1 MLQQVL
7 DALEGNR
14 TFRRK
19 VEHIETLNARQAEYG
34 EVKGL
39 PLSIQK
45 YLQDSRI
52 QLYQHQVDATQL
64 IREGENVLITTPTA
78 SGKTLA
84 FNLPI
89 METLSQDEE
98 ATALYIYPAKALAN
112 DQLSVLKHLESS
124 CGLDFKPN
132 IYDGDTPKNIRPWIK
147 ENSRL
152 ILTNPYMLHLI
163 LGWHHQWSRF
173 YRNLKYVVIDEAHH
187 YRGVFGSNVA
197 FLIRRLRRICNHYG
211 SYPQFI
217 LSSATLANPQE
228 FSRNLVGK
236 TFQEVNHDTSPSGKK
251 HFILYNP
258 FAKWGD
264 LSTHQ
269 ETKNLF
275 QLMVLN
281 DLQTLC
287 FTVSRKMAEIIAMW
301 TKKELNE
308 TRPDMVNRITAYR
321 SGYLAEERRKIEKG
335 LKTGNLVGVT
345 CTNALELGVDLGS
358 LDGVIISGYPGTMI
372 STWQQAG
379 RAGRAENESLVVMV
393 AFENAL
399 DQYLMKHPEFLFH
412 KSHENAVIDLQN
424 RRIVNGH
431 LLCAIKELPL
441 TVDDFERYFEA
452 DYDTLEEIRQM
463 GLVQETGQGLTYV
476 GRKDPA
482 MEISLD
488 QISSDHFRVFHN
500 KRLMETM
507 DRQHAYSEAHEG
519 AVLINQGETYIVD
532 QFNLKKRTINVKKMD
547 VDYHTQA
554 LRNVEVTIEK
564 ELNNRKIG
572 NFSVSFGEVKVTQD
586 FYKYK
591 EMIYGKTLATHEL
604 DLPPLKYHTR
614 GLWFT
619 VPGMVADALENIFT
633 KKDAYAGSLHGAE
646 HALISMFPLLVLCD
660 RFDIGGLSTN
670 YHPQTGKATIF
681 IYDAYEGGIGLA
693 EKAVEVMEKLVEV
706 TRDMVKSCQC
716 RKGCPTCIY
725 SPKCGNDNKPLHK
738 SGTIFLLESIMK
750 MMEGETMDFPTHLA
764 MDHPE
769 ISSPPL
775 KTSMV
780 GAEGYHEFENP
791 QNLAQKGESFYLNG
805 NYPEA
810 LSCFQKALQMDESLL
825 SAWKYQGMIEQ
836 QQDHQLKALKS
847 LKRALQIDPNNP
859 ETIYYLAISLYKTG
873 NHKQCRDLAEK
884 LTRLR
889 GDWDDA
895 WCVLGMA
902 RQALGEGEKAIQA
915 YNKALEI
922 NPLNEEARDSL
933 KELLEDE

>member
-1 MLQQVL
+1 MLKNVL
-7 DALEGNR
+7 ETLEKNR
-14 TFRRK
+14 IFRRK
-19 VEHIETLNARQAEYG
+19 VEHIETLNERQAQYG
-34 EVKGL
+34 EVKEL
-39 PLSIQK
+39 PLSLQK

-52 QLYQHQVDATQL
+52 KLYQHQVEATEL

-84 FNLPI
+84 FNLAI
-89 METLSQDEE
+89 VETLSLEEE

-112 DQLSVLKHLESS
+112 DQLNVLKHLESS

-163 LGWHHQWSRF
+163 MEWHHQWSRF
-173 YRNLKYVVIDEAHH
+173 YKNLKYVVIDEAHH

-217 LSSATLANPQE
+217 LSSATLANPDE
-228 FSRNLVGK
+228 FSRNLVGMS
-236 TFQEVNHDTSPSGKK
+236 FQEVNQDTSPSGKK

-275 QLMVLN
+275 QLMVTN

-301 TKKELNE
+301 TKRELNE
-308 TRPDMVNRITAYR
+308 TKPDLVNRITAYR
-321 SGYLAEERRKIEKG
+321 SGYLAQERRKIEKG
-335 LKTGNLVGVT
+335 LKTGSLVGVT
-345 CTNALELGVDLGS
+345 CTNALELGLDIGS
-358 LDGVIISGYPGTMI
+358 LDSVIISGYPGTMI

-379 RAGRAENESLVVMV
+379 RAGRAENESLVIMV

-424 RRIVNGH
+424 KKITQGH
-431 LLCAIKELPL
+431 LMCAVKELPL
-441 TVDDFERYFEA
+441 TVDDFEKYFEA
-452 DYDTLEEIRQM
+452 DYDTLEAIRQG
-463 GLVQETGQGLTYV
+463 GLVKETLIGLTYI
-476 GRKDPA
+476 GLKSPA
-482 MEISLD
+482 MNISLD
-488 QISSDHFRVFHN
+488 QISSDHFKVFHN

-519 AVLINQGETYIVD
+519 AVLINQGETYTVD
-532 QFNLKKRTINVKKMD
+532 SFDLVKRTINVKKMD

-554 LRNVEVTIEK
+554 LKNVDVSIEK
-564 ELNNRKIG
+564 EISSRRIG

-591 EMIYGKTLATHEL
+591 TMIYGKTLSTHNLE
-604 DLPPLKYHTR
+604 LPPLKYHTR

-619 VPGMVADALENIFT
+619 VPGLVQDTLENIFT
-633 KKDAYAGSLHGAE
+633 KKDAYPGSLHGAE

-670 YHPQTGKATIF
+670 YHPETGKATIF

-738 SGTIFLLESIMK
+738 KGTIFILESILK
-750 MMEGETMDFPTHLA
+750 MMNGESVDLPTNITYDHL
-764 MDHPE
+764 E
-769 ISSPPL
+769 TTTSPFKP
-775 KTSMV
+775 SMV
-780 GAEGYHEFENP
+780 GAEGYQEFENP
-791 QNLAQKGESFYLNG
+791 ENLTLKGESFYLNG
-805 NYPEA
+805 NLKES
-810 LSCFQKALQMDESLL
+810 LECFQKVLAMDAGNL
-825 SAWKYQGMIEQ
+825 SALKYQGMIQAKQEKHKEAIESFQ
-836 QQDHQLKALKS
+836 KVLKNQGEDAEALYYMAVS
-847 LKRALQIDPNNP
+847 LH
-859 ETIYYLAISLYKTG
+859 KTG
-873 NHKQCRDLAEK
+873 SYPESKDASNNLIKIRS
-884 LTRLR
+884 
-889 GDWDDA
+889 DWDDA
-895 WCVLGMA
+895 WCILGMA
-902 RQALGEGEKAIQA
+902 FEALGDKEGAITA
-915 YNKALEI
+915 YRKALVI
-922 NPLNEEARDSL
+922 NPLNEDAANNL
-933 KELLEDE
+933 NGILED

>member
-1 MLQQVL
+1 MLKNVL
-7 DALEGNR
+7 DTLEGNR
-14 TFRRK
+14 IFRRK
-19 VEHIETLNARQAEYG
+19 VEHIETLNPRRAEYG
-34 EVKGL
+34 EVKDL
-39 PLSIQK
+39 PESIQK
-45 YLQDSRI
+45 YLKDSQI
-52 QLYQHQVDATQL
+52 KLYKHQVRATEL
-64 IREGENVLITTPTA
+64 IRNGENILITTPTA

-89 METLSQDEE
+89 METMARDEE
-98 ATALYIYPAKALAN
+98 ATAIYIYPAKALAN
-112 DQLSVLKHLESS
+112 DQLNVIKHLESS
-124 CGLDFKPN
+124 CNLKINPN
-132 IYDGDTPKNIRPWIK
+132 IYDGDTPRNIRPWIK

-163 LGWHHQWSRF
+163 MGWHHQWARF

-217 LSSATLANPQE
+217 LSSATLANPDE
-228 FSRNLVGK
+228 FSRNLVG
-236 TFQEVNHDTSPSGKK
+236 TSFQEISEDTSPSGKK

-258 FAKWGD
+258 YARWGD

-269 ETKNLF
+269 ETSNLF

-287 FTVSRKMAEIIAMW
+287 FTISRKMAELIAMW
-301 TKKELNE
+301 AKRELNE
-308 TRPDMVNRITAYR
+308 HNPQLVNRITAYR
-321 SGYLAEERRKIEKG
+321 SGYLASERRKIENG

-345 CTNALELGVDLGS
+345 CTNALELGMDIGS

-379 RAGRAENESLVVMV
+379 RAGRGENESMVVMV

-412 KSHENAVIDLQN
+412 KSHENAVIDLHN
-424 RRIVNGH
+424 KKITHGH
-431 LLCAIKELPL
+431 LLCATKELPL
-441 TVDDFERYFEA
+441 TVDDFEKYFDA
-452 DYDTLEEIRQM
+452 DFDALEDLRQQ
-463 GLVQETGQGLTYV
+463 GLLKETGAGLLYT
-476 GRKDPA
+476 GRQEPA
-482 MEISLD
+482 MNISLD
-488 QISSDHFRVFHN
+488 QISSDNFKVFHD
-500 KRLMETM
+500 KHLMETM

-519 AVLINQGETYIVD
+519 AVLINQGETYTVD
-532 QFNLKKRTINVKKMD
+532 SFNLAKRTINVKKMD

-554 LRNVEVTIEK
+554 LKNVDVSIVK
-564 ELNNRKIG
+564 ELDKREIG
-572 NFSVSFGEVKVTQD
+572 NFTVSFGEVKVTQD

-591 EMIYGKTLATHEL
+591 AMIYGKTLSTHNL

-619 VPGMVADALENIFT
+619 IPGMVADSLENIFT
-633 KKDAYAGSLHGAE
+633 KKDSFAGSLHGAE

-670 YHPQTGKATIF
+670 YHPETGKATIF

-738 SGTIFLLESIMK
+738 NGTIFLLEAILK
-750 MMEGETMDFPTHLA
+750 MMNGETMDLSNDSGIELIPNSTGPFKSPA
-764 MDHPE
+764 MGSD
-769 ISSPPL
+769 
-775 KTSMV
+775 
-780 GAEGYHEFENP
+780 AYQEFENP
-791 QNLAQKGESFYLNG
+791 ENLNRKGESFYLNG
-805 NYPEA
+805 NLKEA
-810 LSCFQKALQMDESLL
+810 EKCFQKVLEMDENNI
-825 SAWKYQGMIEQ
+825 SALKYQGIIKVKHEKPEKALEFFEKVLLI
-836 QQDHQLKALKS
+836 QDDDPETLYYQAVCFNKAQNYVESKNVLMELLKA
-847 LKRALQIDPNNP
+847 RP
-859 ETIYYLAISLYKTG
+859 
-873 NHKQCRDLAEK
+873 
-884 LTRLR
+884 
-889 GDWDDA
+889 DWDDA
-895 WCVLGMA
+895 WSVLGIA
-902 RQALGEGEKAIQA
+902 LHALGDKEKAIEA
-915 YNKALEI
+915 YQKALELD
-922 NPLNEEARDSL
+922 PLNHDAAGNLRD
-933 KELLEDE
+933 LLDS

>member
-1 MLQQVL
+1 MLQKVINN
-7 DALEGNR
+7 LEKNP
-14 TFRRK
+14 TFKRK
-19 VEHIETLNARQAEYG
+19 VEHIETLNERKAQYG
-34 EVKGL
+34 HVKDL
-39 PLSIQK
+39 PESIQK
-45 YLQDSRI
+45 YLLDSHI
-52 QLYQHQVDATQL
+52 KLYKHQVEATQL

-84 FNLPI
+84 FNLAI
-89 METLSQDEE
+89 IENLSKDED

-112 DQLSVLKHLESS
+112 DQLNVLKHMESS
-124 CGLDFKPN
+124 CNLDFEPN

-173 YRNLKYVVIDEAHH
+173 YKNLKYVVIDEAHH

-197 FLIRRLRRICNHYG
+197 FLIRRLRRICSHYG

-217 LSSATLANPQE
+217 LSSATLANPEE

-236 TFQEVNHDTSPSGKK
+236 TFQEVNQDTSPSGRK
-251 HFILYNP
+251 HFVLYNP

-287 FTVSRKMAEIIAMW
+287 FTISRKMAEIIAMW
-301 TKKELNE
+301 TKRELNE
-308 TRPDMVNRITAYR
+308 TRPDLVDRITAYR

-345 CTNALELGVDLGS
+345 CTNALELGVDIGS
-358 LDGVIISGYPGTMI
+358 LDCVIISGYPGTMI

-424 RRIVNGH
+424 KKITRGH

-441 TVDDFERYFEA
+441 TVDDFEKYFEA
-452 DYDTLEEIRQM
+452 DFDALEAIRREKM
-463 GLVQETGQGLTYV
+463 IKEALTGLTFI
-476 GRKDPA
+476 GLKDPA
-482 MEISLD
+482 REINLD
-488 QISSDHFRVFHN
+488 QISSDNFKVFHN
-500 KRLMETM
+500 KHVMETM

-532 QFNLKKRTINVKKMD
+532 KFNLDKRRINVKKMD

-554 LRNVEVTIEK
+554 LRNVDVSIEK
-564 ELNNRKIG
+564 EISTRKTG
-572 NFSVSFGEVKVTQD
+572 KFSVSFGEVKVTQD

-591 EMIYGKTLATHEL
+591 QMLYGKTLSTHEL
-604 DLPPLKYHTR
+604 DLPPLRYHTR

-619 VPGMVADALENIFT
+619 IPGVVADSLENIIP

-738 SGTIFLLESIMK
+738 KGTIFILEAMMK
-750 MMEGETMDFPTHLA
+750 MMKGESMDLPGDIILNHVESA
-764 MDHPE
+764 RK
-769 ISSPPL
+769 SL
-775 KTSMV
+775 KPGMV
-780 GAEGYHEFENP
+780 GAEGYQEFENP
-791 QNLAQKGESFYLNG
+791 QSLTKKGESFYING
-805 NYPEA
+805 NLEEA
-810 LSCFQKALQMDESLL
+810 LECFQKALKMDENNH
-825 SAWKYQGMIEQ
+825 SALKYKGMILETK
-836 QQDHQLKALKS
+836 DEHQEALKS
-847 LKRALQIDPNNP
+847 FKKALQIRKDDP
-859 ETIYYLAISLYKTG
+859 ETLYYLAVSLYNIG
-873 NHKQCRDLAEK
+873 SYQESRDTADK
-884 LTRLR
+884 LIKIRA
-889 GDWDDA
+889 DWDDA
-895 WCVLGMA
+895 WTILAMSL
-902 RQALGEGEKAIQA
+902 QALGDKEGAMDA
-915 YNKALEI
+915 YGKALDI
-922 NPLNEEARDSL
+922 DPLNEDAADNL
-933 KELLEDE
+933 KELLD

>member
-1 MLQQVL
+1 MLKNVL
-7 DALEGNR
+7 ETLEKNR
-14 TFRRK
+14 IFRRK
-19 VEHIETLNARQAEYG
+19 VEHIETLNPRKAEYG
-34 EVKGL
+34 VVEDL
-39 PLSIQK
+39 PEPIRK
-45 YLQDSRI
+45 YLADSRI
-52 QLYQHQVDATQL
+52 RLYQHQVQATQL
-64 IREGENVLITTPTA
+64 IRERENVLITTPTA

-84 FNLPI
+84 FNLAI
-89 METLSQDEE
+89 METLNKDKE

-112 DQLSVLKHLESS
+112 DQLSVLKHLETS
-124 CGLDFKPN
+124 CNIDFKPN
-132 IYDGDTPKNIRPWIK
+132 IYDGDTPRDIRPWIK

-163 LGWHHQWSRF
+163 MGWHHQWARF

-217 LSSATLANPQE
+217 LSSATLANPEE
-228 FSRNLVGK
+228 FSRNLVGMN
-236 TFQEVNHDTSPSGKK
+236 FQEVNQDTSPSGKK

-269 ETKNLF
+269 ETSNLF

-281 DLQTLC
+281 DMQTLC
-287 FTVSRKMAEIIAMW
+287 FTISRKMAELIAMW
-301 TKKELNE
+301 AKKELNQRKPE
-308 TRPDMVNRITAYR
+308 LVDRVTAYR
-321 SGYLAEERRKIEKG
+321 SGYLASERRKIEKG

-345 CTNALELGVDLGS
+345 CTNALELGVDIGS

-379 RAGRAENESLVVMV
+379 RAGRGENESLIVMV

-412 KSHENAVIDLQN
+412 KSHENAVIDLHN
-424 RRIVNGH
+424 KKITHGH
-431 LLCAIKELPL
+431 LLCATKELPL
-441 TVDDFERYFEA
+441 TVDDFERYF
-452 DYDTLEEIRQM
+452 DSDFDTLEELRQE
-463 GLVQETGQGLTYV
+463 GIIKETGYGLAYA

-482 MEISLD
+482 FSISLD
-488 QISSDHFRVFHN
+488 QISSDHFKVFHD

-532 QFNLKKRTINVKKMD
+532 SFNLPQRSINVKKMD

-554 LRNVEVTIEK
+554 LKNVDVSIVK
-564 ELNNRKIG
+564 ELDKRTIG
-572 NFSVSFGEVKVTQD
+572 NFKVSFGEVKVTQD

-591 EMIYGKTLATHEL
+591 TMIYGKTISTHNLE
-604 DLPPLKYHTR
+604 LPPLKYHTR

-619 VPGMVADALENIFT
+619 IPGMVADSLENIFT

-670 YHPQTGKATIF
+670 YHPETGKATIF
-681 IYDAYEGGIGLA
+681 IYDAYEGGIGLS
-693 EKAVEVMEKLVEV
+693 EKAVEVMGKLVEV

-716 RKGCPTCIY
+716 SKGCPTCIY

-738 SGTIFLLESIMK
+738 NGTIFLLDAILKMIKGEKMDLPTESIIEHHPHITGPIK
-750 MMEGETMDFPTHLA
+750 TPSIGGEA
-764 MDHPE
+764 
-769 ISSPPL
+769 
-775 KTSMV
+775 
-780 GAEGYHEFENP
+780 YQEFENP
-791 QNLAQKGESFYLNG
+791 QNLTNKGESFYFNG
-805 NYPEA
+805 NHQEA
-810 LSCFQKALQMDESLL
+810 LKCFQKAIKMDENNLT
-825 SAWKYQGMIEQ
+825 AWKYRGMILERED
-836 QQDHQLKALKS
+836 DHQGAIRS
-847 LKRALQIDPNNP
+847 FERALEIHEDDD
-859 ETIYYLAISLYKTG
+859 EAFYYLAVSYYNNGCLKDAKDTS
-873 NHKQCRDLAEK
+873 RK
-884 LTRLR
+884 LIKRR
-889 GDWDDA
+889 KDWDDA
-895 WCVLGMA
+895 WCILAMSL
-902 RQALGEGEKAIQA
+902 QALGDEERAVKAYQ
-915 YNKALEI
+915 KALSI
-922 NPLNEEARDSL
+922 NPLNEDAADNL
-933 KELLEDE
+933 KELLE

>member
-1 MLQQVL
+1 MLQKVL
-7 DALEGNR
+7 DALENNR
-14 TFRRK
+14 SFSRK
-19 VEHIETLNARQAEYG
+19 VEHIETLNARQAKYG
-34 EVKGL
+34 EVKDL
-39 PLSIQK
+39 PQSIQK

-52 QLYQHQVDATQL
+52 RLYQHQVDATEL

-89 METLSQDEE
+89 METLSRDEN

-124 CGLDFKPN
+124 CGLDFKPS

-228 FSRNLVGK
+228 FSQNLVGK
-236 TFQEVNHDTSPSGKK
+236 TFPEVNHDTSPSGKK

-258 FAKWGD
+258 FARWGD

-287 FTVSRKMAEIIAMW
+287 FPVSRKMAEIIAMW

-308 TRPDMVNRITAYR
+308 IKPDLVNRITAYR

-335 LKTGNLVGVT
+335 LKTGSLVGVT

-424 RRIVNGH
+424 QKIANGH

-441 TVDDFERYFEA
+441 TVDDFEKYFEA
-452 DYDTLEEIRQM
+452 DYDTLEDIRQM

-488 QISSDHFRVFHN
+488 QISSDHFRVYHN

-532 QFNLKKRTINVKKMD
+532 KFNLQKRTIDVKKMD

-564 ELNNRKIG
+564 ELNSRKIG

-591 EMIYGKTLATHEL
+591 EMLYGKTLATHEL

-619 VPGMVADALENIFT
+619 IPGIVADALENIFP
-633 KKDAYAGSLHGAE
+633 KKDSYAGSLHGAE

-670 YHPQTGKATIF
+670 YHPQTRKATIF

-750 MMEGETMDFPTHLA
+750 MMRGEEMDLA
-764 MDHPE
+764 SQLVVDHAQSS
-769 ISSPPL
+769 SSPL
-775 KTSMV
+775 KASMM
-780 GAEGYHEFENP
+780 GGEGYQEFENP
-791 QNLAQKGESFYLNG
+791 HNLVQKGESFYLNG
-805 NYPEA
+805 NYNEA
-810 LSCFQKALQMDESLL
+810 LDCFQKALNMDENLL
-825 SAWKYQGMIEQ
+825 TAWKYQGMIEQ
-836 QQDHQLKALKS
+836 QMDHQREALKS
-847 LKRALQIDPNNP
+847 LKRALKIEPDNP
-859 ETIYYLAISLYKTG
+859 ETIYYLALSLNEIGNYKEC
-873 NHKQCRDLAEK
+873 QDLAEK

-895 WCVLGMA
+895 WCVLGMVQ
-902 RQALGEGEKAIQA
+902 QALGEDEKAIKA
-915 YNKALEI
+915 YHNALKI
-922 NPLNEEARDSL
+922 NPLNEEARDNL
-933 KELLEDE
+933 KELLED

>member
-301 TKKELNE
+301 TKRELNE

-335 LKTGNLVGVT
+335 LKTGSLVGVT

-591 EMIYGKTLATHEL
+591 EMLYGKTLATHEL

-619 VPGMVADALENIFT
+619 VPGMVADSLENIFT

-693 EKAVEVMEKLVEV
+693 EKAVEVMDKLVEV

-750 MMEGETMDFPTHLA
+750 MMEGETMEFPTHLTT
-764 MDHPE
+764 DHHE
-769 ISSPPL
+769 ISSPPS

-791 QNLAQKGESFYLNG
+791 QNLTQKGESFYLSG
-805 NYPEA
+805 NYQEA
-810 LSCFQKALQMDESLL
+810 LSCFQKALQMDENLL

-836 QQDHQLKALKS
+836 QQDHQPEALKS
-847 LKRALQIDPNNP
+847 LKRALQIDPDNP
-859 ETIYYLAISLYKTG
+859 ETIYYLAVSLYKTG
-873 NHKQCRDLAEK
+873 NHKECRDLAEK

-915 YNKALEI
+915 YHKALEI
-922 NPLNEEARDSL
+922 NPLNEEAGNNL
-933 KELLEDE
+933 KELLED

>member
-1 MLQQVL
+1 MLNNVL
-7 DALEGNR
+7 ETLEKNR
-14 TFRRK
+14 IFRRK
-19 VEHIETLNARQAEYG
+19 VEHIETLNPRKAEYG
-34 EVKGL
+34 VVEDL
-39 PLSIQK
+39 PESIRK
-45 YLQDSRI
+45 YLTDSRI
-52 QLYQHQVDATQL
+52 RLYQHQVQATHL

-84 FNLPI
+84 FNLAI
-89 METLSQDEE
+89 MEALSKDEE

-112 DQLSVLKHLESS
+112 DQLSVLKHLETS
-124 CGLDFKPN
+124 CNIDFKPN
-132 IYDGDTPKNIRPWIK
+132 IYDGDTPRDIRPWIK

-163 LGWHHQWSRF
+163 LGWHHQWARF

-217 LSSATLANPQE
+217 LSSATLANPEE
-228 FSRNLVGK
+228 FSGNLVGMN
-236 TFQEVNHDTSPSGKK
+236 FQEVNQDTSPSGKK

-269 ETKNLF
+269 ETSNLF

-281 DLQTLC
+281 DMQTLC
-287 FTVSRKMAEIIAMW
+287 FTISRKMAELIAMW
-301 TKKELNE
+301 AKKELNQHKPE
-308 TRPDMVNRITAYR
+308 LVDRITAYR
-321 SGYLAEERRKIEKG
+321 SGYLANERRKIEND
-335 LKTGNLVGVT
+335 LKTGKLVGVT
-345 CTNALELGVDLGS
+345 CTNALELGVDIGS

-379 RAGRAENESLVVMV
+379 RAGRGENESLIIMV

-412 KSHENAVIDLQN
+412 KSHENAVIDLHNQK
-424 RRIVNGH
+424 ITHGH
-431 LLCAIKELPL
+431 LLCATKELPL
-441 TVDDFERYFEA
+441 TVDDFERYF
-452 DYDTLEEIRQM
+452 DSDFDTLEELRQEGIIKDTGY
-463 GLVQETGQGLTYV
+463 GLAYA

-482 MEISLD
+482 FSISLD
-488 QISSDHFRVFHN
+488 QISSDHFKVFHD

-532 QFNLKKRTINVKKMD
+532 SFNLSQRSINVKKME

-554 LRNVEVTIEK
+554 LKNVDVSIVK
-564 ELNNRKIG
+564 ELDKRTIG
-572 NFSVSFGEVKVTQD
+572 NFQVSFGEVKVTQD

-591 EMIYGKTLATHEL
+591 TMIYGKTLSTHNLE
-604 DLPPLKYHTR
+604 LPPLKYHTR

-619 VPGMVADALENIFT
+619 IPGMVADSLENIFT

-670 YHPQTGKATIF
+670 YHPETGKATIF
-681 IYDAYEGGIGLA
+681 IYDAYEGGIGLS

-716 RKGCPTCIY
+716 SKGCPTCIY

-738 SGTIFLLESIMK
+738 NGTIFLLDSILKMINGEKMDLPTESIL
-750 MMEGETMDFPTHLA
+750 E
-764 MDHPE
+764 HPAH
-769 ISSPPL
+769 ITGPL
-775 KTSMV
+775 KSPSI
-780 GAEGYHEFENP
+780 GGEAYQEFENP
-791 QNLAQKGESFYLNG
+791 QNLTNKGESFYFNG
-805 NYPEA
+805 NHQEA
-810 LSCFQKALQMDESLL
+810 LKCFQKVIKMDENNLT
-825 SAWKYQGMIEQ
+825 AWKYRGMILERED
-836 QQDHQLKALKS
+836 DHQGAIES
-847 LKRALQIDPNNP
+847 FIRALEIHEDDE
-859 ETIYYLAISLYKTG
+859 ETLYYLAVSHYNNGCLKECKDTS
-873 NHKQCRDLAEK
+873 QK
-884 LTRLR
+884 LIKRR
-889 GDWDDA
+889 KDWDDA
-895 WCVLGMA
+895 WCILAMALQGLGDE
-902 RQALGEGEKAIQA
+902 EGAVKAYQ
-915 YNKALEI
+915 KSLSI
-922 NPLNEEARDSL
+922 NPLNEDAADNL
-933 KELLEDE
+933 NELLK